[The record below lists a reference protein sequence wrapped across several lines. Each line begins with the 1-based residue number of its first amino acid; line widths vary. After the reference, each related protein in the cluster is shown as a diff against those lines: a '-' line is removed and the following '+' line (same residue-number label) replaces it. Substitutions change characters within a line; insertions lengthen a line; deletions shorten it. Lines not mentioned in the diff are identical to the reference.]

1 MAVRQPEP
9 AHRAHHRPRQVRCVR
24 IAHVTDFYLP
34 RLGGIELHVSDLS
47 ARQRAAGHE
56 VEVLT
61 SSPGPADR
69 FVHRLTEGFRRPHVL
84 HPGGVGAGI
93 RAVVDGQYDLVHAHV
108 GVGSPLAFFV
118 ARAAARAGIP
128 CVLTVHSLWV
138 GVRPLMTALDSVG
151 RWSRL
156 PIVWTAVSEAAA
168 APVRRI
174 LPRDRAVSV
183 IPNGIDQH
191 RWRGPSAPAA
201 RTQLV
206 VAAVMRLS
214 LRKRPFALLKMVR
227 QAQERLGDGTQVHL
241 LVAGDGPLLRWMQA
255 YLRRHGMTGTV
266 TLAGRLDRASVR
278 DMLGR
283 AHVFVAPADLES
295 FGIAALEARCAGLPV
310 VAKSSGGVREFVRDG
325 VEGLLCDTDE
335 DMVQALVRLGSDE
348 TLRRRIADH
357 NRTEACPVDWTCVLE
372 STEAAY
378 EQALEGSSTRDRL
391 AEAS

>member
-1 MAVRQPEP
+1 M
-9 AHRAHHRPRQVRCVR
+9 R

-47 ARQRAAGHE
+47 DRQRAAGHE
-56 VEVLT
+56 VEILT

-69 FVHRLTEGFRRPHVL
+69 FVTRLTDGFRRPHVL
-84 HPGGVGAGI
+84 HPGGLPAGI
-93 RAVVDGQYDLVHAHV
+93 RAVLAGRYDVVHAHV

-128 CVLTVHSLWV
+128 VVLTVHSMWA
-138 GVRPLMTALDSVG
+138 GVRPLMAAFDLVG

-168 APVRRI
+168 VPVRRL
-174 LPRDRAVSV
+174 LPDDRPVMV

-191 RWRGPSAPAA
+191 RWRGPAAPEAA
-201 RTQLV
+201 GELV
-206 VAAVMRLS
+206 LAAVMRLS
-214 LRKRPFALLKMVR
+214 LRKRPFALLRMVR
-227 QAQERLGDGTQVHL
+227 EAQARLGSGTRLHL
-241 LVAGDGPLLRWMQA
+241 LVAGDGPLLRWVQA
-255 YLRRHGMTGTV
+255 YARRHAMTSSV
-266 TLAGRLDRASVR
+266 TLAGRLDRGAVR
-278 DMLGR
+278 ELLRG

-310 VAKSSGGVREFVRDG
+310 VAKASGGVREFVRHE

-335 DMVQALVRLGSDE
+335 DMVQALVRLGAEPD
-348 TLRRRIADH
+348 LRTGIADH
-357 NRTEACPVDWTCVLE
+357 NRTAPCRVDWTCVLE

-378 EQALEGSSTRDRL
+378 AQATERSTAPVPL
-391 AEAS
+391 AEVS

>member
-1 MAVRQPEP
+1 
-9 AHRAHHRPRQVRCVR
+9 VR

-34 RLGGIELHVSDLS
+34 RLGGIELHVSDLA

-69 FVHRLTEGFRRPHVL
+69 FVRRLTDTFRRPHVL
-84 HPGGVGAGI
+84 HPGGVLAGV
-93 RAVVDGQYDLVHAHV
+93 RAVVDGGYDVVHAHV
-108 GVGSPLAFFV
+108 GVGSPLAFFA
-118 ARAAARAGIP
+118 ARAAARAGVP
-128 CVLTVHSLWV
+128 CVVTVHSLWV
-138 GVRPLMTALDSVG
+138 GVRPLMTVLDLVG
-151 RWSRL
+151 RWTRL

-174 LPRDRAVSV
+174 LPRDRAVIV
-183 IPNGIDQH
+183 IPNGIDQQ
-191 RWRGPSAPAA
+191 RWHGPSAPAA
-201 RTQLV
+201 RGSLV

-214 LRKRPFALLKMVR
+214 LRKRPFALLRMLR
-227 QAQERLGDGTQVHL
+227 QAQERLGSGTPVHL
-241 LVAGDGPLLRWMQA
+241 LVAGDGPLLRWMRA
-255 YLRRHGMTGTV
+255 YLRRHGMTGSV
-266 TLAGRLDRASVR
+266 TLAGRLDRPSVR
-278 DMLGR
+278 EMLGR

-357 NRTEACPVDWTCVLE
+357 NRTEPCPVDWACVME

-378 EQALEGSSTRDRL
+378 DRALEGSSGRVDL